1 MKPDLRS
8 NRSRGARRAAF
19 PAIFLGAVCSCVI
32 VSAATAAA
40 ATTPAAGGSPR
51 PWKAGFAEAD
61 ITPKAGMP
69 VMPSG
74 FGGSRTMEGME
85 SPLLAQAL
93 ALEAAD
99 GKRVILFTAD
109 LLGFGRITIDAVRHK
124 IKKAHGLPEE
134 GVCFSAS
141 HTHWAPAVNFRTGS
155 AIGDVNVWYLAFL
168 ETTLLE
174 LADRALKNLA
184 PAELAYGWREAQ
196 IGINRRLPGP
206 QGIGWAPHALGSYDR
221 HTPILRVTREA
232 SPRQVLVVGHAC
244 HPTSMGSLPKWSPDY
259 PGAMRRKLQA
269 DFDDCRAMFV
279 NGAGADAKVVHRD
292 PATGRPE
299 FSAALDQSHAA
310 GLALAEAVLERI
322 RTGQPLEP
330 LDARLS
336 AALVRGKLPLQEG
349 PGQEEI
355 KKMALDG
362 SVTGST
368 TWWARKML
376 AFPDARRDFD
386 YAVQAWQ
393 LGELTIVAMEG
404 EVCADWG
411 AFARSLPA
419 TKHSLTIGYANE
431 VSTYI
436 PTARLI
442 QEGGYESDLSH
453 KIYLLPGRFAPKMEV
468 EVTTLLRRAVA
479 EVAGQPAPLAPAPLN
494 RDRLLVTV
502 DAQGAERRIAT
513 PAEWEARR
521 RQIVA
526 HVELVTGPLPGA
538 AFRVPLDLKVLEEV
552 DCGSFVRRKIAY
564 NVDPHDR
571 VESFL
576 LVPKQLRGRTPAIL
590 ALHGTNRYGKEL
602 VVGLIDKLPTSDE
615 AGTRR
620 QYYGKELAERGYIV
634 LAPDCWY
641 YGLYRDQHY
650 TTDPNLKYDPHQR
663 GYATAKMKSVWNHVR
678 AIDVLET
685 IPEVDAA
692 RIGSIGHSLGGYN
705 TLFLGLFDPR
715 VKVMVSSAGY
725 NAFPDYAASKYG
737 GGDLK
742 NWGIDKEQRRIRTV
756 YGNDVRQVPFDF
768 PELIAALAPRPLF
781 TSAPL
786 HDDYFDHPGVLK
798 CLAAARPV
806 YELFGAAD
814 RLELQSPDARHDFP
828 DAQRTAAY
836 DFLDRH
842 LRGKPPAN

>member
-1 MKPDLRS
+1 MTTIPPTPARS
-8 NRSRGARRAAF
+8 SRAWQAAV
-19 PAIFLGAVCSCVI
+19 AAVLFHMLCAG
-32 VSAATAAA
+32 VSAAVGAS
-40 ATTPAAGGSPR
+40 GG
-51 PWKAGFAEAD
+51 WKAGFADAD
-61 ITPKAGMP
+61 ITPKPGLP

-74 FGGSRTMEGME
+74 FANSRIMEGAE

-99 GKRVILFTAD
+99 GRRAVLFTAD
-109 LLGFGRITIDAVRHK
+109 LLGFGRITVDAVRHK
-124 IKKAHGLPEE
+124 VRKAHGIPEE
-134 GVCFSAS
+134 NVCFSAS

-184 PAELAYGWREAQ
+184 PAEVAYGSTEAQ
-196 IGINRRLPGP
+196 IGMNRRLPGQ
-206 QGIGWAPHALGSYDR
+206 QGIQWAPYPAGSYDR
-221 HTPILRVTREA
+221 HTPILRVRRVA
-232 SPRQVLVVGHAC
+232 SPRQVLVIGHAC
-244 HPTSMGSLPKWSPDY
+244 HPTSMGNLNQWSPDY
-259 PGAMRRKLQA
+259 PGAMRRKLEA
-269 DFDDCRAMFV
+269 DLEDCRTMFV
-279 NGAGADAKVVHRD
+279 NGSGADAKVVHRD
-292 PATGRPE
+292 PATGRHE
-299 FSAALDQSHAA
+299 FSASLERSHEA
-310 GLALAEAVLERI
+310 GLALARAILERL
-322 RTGQPLEP
+322 RAGPPLEP
-330 LDARLS
+330 LDARLG

-349 PGQEEI
+349 PSQEEI
-355 KKMALDG
+355 ERMALDG
-362 SVTGST
+362 RITGAT

-411 AFARSLPA
+411 AFARSLP
-419 TKHSLTIGYANE
+419 TTRHSMTIGYANE
-431 VSTYI
+431 VSSYI

-453 KIYLLPGRFAPKMEV
+453 KIYLLPGRFDPRMEL
-468 EVTTLLRRAVA
+468 EVTALLRRAVA
-479 EVAGQPAPLAPAPLN
+479 CAAGRPEPLEPVPFD
-494 RDRLLVTV
+494 RSRLLVTV
-502 DAQGAERRIAT
+502 DGEGTERRIAS

-526 HVELVTGPLPGA
+526 QVELATGPLPGP
-538 AFRVPLDLKVLEEV
+538 AFRVPLDLRVLEEV
-552 DCGSFVRRKIAY
+552 DCGSYVRRKIAY

-576 LVPKQLRGRTPAIL
+576 LVPKKLPGKTPAIL

-602 VVGLIDKLPTSDE
+602 VVGLIEKLPTSDE

-620 QYYGKELAERGYIV
+620 QYYGQELAERGYIV
-634 LAPDCWY
+634 LAPDYWY
-641 YGLYRDQHY
+641 YGLYRDKHY
-650 TTDPNLKYDPHQR
+650 TTDPSLKYDPHQR
-663 GYATAKMKSVWNHVR
+663 GYATGKMKGIWNHLR
-678 AIDVLET
+678 AIDVLT
-685 IPEVDAA
+685 TLPEVDMG

-715 VKVMVSSAGY
+715 VKVMVTSAGY

-742 NWGIDKEQRRIRTV
+742 NWGIDKELRRIRTV
-756 YGNDVRQVPFDF
+756 FGNDPKQVPFDF
-768 PELIAALAPRPLF
+768 PELLAALAPRPVF

-786 HDDYFDHPGVLK
+786 SDDYFDHPGVLK
-798 CLAAARPV
+798 CQDVARPV
-806 YELFGAAD
+806 YALFGAAGH
-814 RLELQSPDARHDFP
+814 LEIQSPEARHDFP
-828 DAQRTAAY
+828 DAQRQAAY
-836 DFLDRH
+836 EFLDRH
-842 LRGKPPAN
+842 LQSQPPAARAQPKQP